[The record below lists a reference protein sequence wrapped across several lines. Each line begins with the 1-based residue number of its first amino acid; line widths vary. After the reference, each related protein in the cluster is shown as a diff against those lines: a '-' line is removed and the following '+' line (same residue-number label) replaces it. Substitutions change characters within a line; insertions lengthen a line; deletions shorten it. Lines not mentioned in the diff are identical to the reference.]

1 MAKPDYLLEAE
12 AEDDRARAEREYEQ
26 LVAHRRDGESIVRKS
41 AEADNVVHETTT
53 RSEPA
58 SPFSDAPLDVLA
70 EVIANLKDE
79 IEELRRTVRAGDVAS
94 LHGKSHALAPRR
106 AEGKR
111 QVRRQSPRHSAEL
124 AEARMKRKIVVA
136 ALAQSARDML
146 VAERA
151 SAERQVDRPPA
162 EGGWVMRG
170 RDRTLSG
177 LAAQPAARRARVRAG
192 QKGDAEA
199 ERLRRE
205 RDVGG
210 AWAVER
216 DPSGAVN

>member
-58 SPFSDAPLDVLA
+58 SPFSDAQLDVLA

-111 QVRRQSPRHSAEL
+111 QVRRQSHRHSAEL
-124 AEARMKRKIVVA
+124 AEARMMRNIVVA

-151 SAERQVDRPPA
+151 FAEREVDRLRD
-162 EGGWVMRG
+162 EVEWLM
-170 RDRTLSG
+170 RDRDRLLGALRELQS
-177 LAAQPAARRARVRAG
+177 AVRAR
-192 QKGDAEA
+192 QKADAEVA
-199 ERLRRE
+199 RLYRE
-205 RDVGG
+205 RDIAR
-210 AWAVER
+210 AWAVGR
-216 DPSGAVN
+216 DPSAALN

>member
-58 SPFSDAPLDVLA
+58 SPFSDAQLDVLA

-79 IEELRRTVRAGDVAS
+79 IEELRRKVRAGDVAS
-94 LHGKSHALAPRR
+94 LHGKIDAMLSLLG

-111 QVRRQSPRHSAEL
+111 QVRRQSHRHSAEL
-124 AEARMKRKIVVA
+124 AEARMMRKIVVA

-151 SAERQVDRPPA
+151 FAEREVDRLRD
-162 EGGWVMRG
+162 EVEWLM
-170 RDRTLSG
+170 RDRDRLLGALRELQS
-177 LAAQPAARRARVRAG
+177 AVRAR
-192 QKGDAEA
+192 QKADAEVA
-199 ERLRRE
+199 RLYRE
-205 RDVGG
+205 RDIAR

-216 DPSGAVN
+216 DPSAALN